1 MEQEKVDIS
10 FINGETEHVGK
21 ALPGVEYSRTVLV
34 TRFDALSD
42 VITTIPVLYDACRCN
57 PDVRVV
63 MLTRSSMAA
72 LFIERPDNLEIRG
85 EESDVFD
92 DALSVLR
99 QVRQLHAEFQF
110 DSFVDLQG
118 IFKTSLARFWCK
130 SHGLKVSMI
139 DHGRKEKRELTRKH
153 GKLMLPV
160 KHTVERY
167 REAMAAVGLEMRR
180 VFKGLF
186 YGATSLTNIYN
197 EITAPRQEDAIWI
210 GLAPFAK
217 HEGKIYPLRLT
228 EQVLRELSG
237 RSKTT
242 VFLFG
247 GGPYE
252 QKILGE
258 WARKY
263 PSTISLAGKRNGFA
277 VELALIHDLDILVT
291 MDSANMHMA
300 SLVGT
305 PVVTL
310 WGATH
315 PYCGYSGWNVPDE
328 NNVQLPMPCRPCS
341 LYGDRPCLTG
351 DYRCLA
357 RIKPEVVTARVDVVL
372 KSNSFNN

>member
-1 MEQEKVDIS
+1 MENESIVQSNFPSNDVAPAAGATS
-10 FINGETEHVGK
+10 GSVFN
-21 ALPGVEYSRTVLV
+21 RTVLV
-34 TRFDALSD
+34 TRFEALSD

-57 PDVRVV
+57 LHVRFV
-63 MLTRSSMAA
+63 MLTRSSMSGV
-72 LFIERPDNLEIRG
+72 FINRPENLVVYGVESVRFDN
-85 EESDVFD
+85 VF
-92 DALSVLR
+92 SVLKV
-99 QVRQLHAEFQF
+99 VRELYGEFGY

-118 IFKTSLARFWCK
+118 IFKTVLARMWCK
-130 SHGLKVSMI
+130 SKGIKISVI
-139 DHGRKEKRELTRKH
+139 DHGRREKRELTRKH

-167 REAMAAVGLEMRR
+167 REAMSGVGLDMKR

-186 YGATSLTNIYN
+186 QDVSTLSEIYSSITVPRN
-197 EITAPRQEDAIWI
+197 EGDVWI

-217 HEGKIYPLRLT
+217 HEGKIYPLRFT

-237 RSKTT
+237 RRHTT

-263 PSTISLAGKRNGFA
+263 PSTISLAGKRHGFA
-277 VELALIHDLDILVT
+277 VEMALIHDLDILIT

-305 PVVTL
+305 PVVTV

-328 NNVQLPMPCRPCS
+328 NNVHLPIPCRPCS
-341 LYGDRPCLTG
+341 LYGNKPCLTG

-357 RIKPEVVTARVDVVL
+357 RIKPEVVTSRVDML
-372 KSNSFNN
+372 LSARK